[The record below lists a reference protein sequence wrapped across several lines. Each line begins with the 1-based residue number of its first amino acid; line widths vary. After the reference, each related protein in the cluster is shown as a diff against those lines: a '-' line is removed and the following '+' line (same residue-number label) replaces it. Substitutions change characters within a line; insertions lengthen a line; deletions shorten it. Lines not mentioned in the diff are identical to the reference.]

1 MNSTTAP
8 KAIGPDD
15 VVVARADERLVHA
28 YDQIARADEQ
38 LARLNEQLAR
48 LESEA
53 KHHPS
58 AVVVHRPSR
67 GGRALR
73 GIIGLLLAAGIFAF
87 AFVSQSSYGEAAK
100 STVARWAP
108 QLMASS
114 PWMEKPAEPAQPGPS
129 GVQLAAATPV
139 LPQSI
144 PSAQTAA
151 QDAAPAAAPTVAE
164 LAQLLQTMARD
175 LANLEQGIVQLK
187 ANQEQT
193 ARDNA
198 KATEELKASQEQ
210 MTRLI
215 AKLSEHN
222 KVSEQNL
229 RPRTSAASAAAD
241 LPRRSLCRCVHRRK
255 PGRGRRPRRSC
266 SPTTTSSR
274 PRKRRDGNE
283 LRWAEQARFGNGQR
297 ASGIGRRPS
306 SA

>member
-1 MNSTTAP
+1 MDSTTAP
-8 KAIGPDD
+8 KAIEPDD

-48 LESEA
+48 LENEA

-58 AVVVHRPSR
+58 AVVGPRPPRGSR
-67 GGRALR
+67 AVR
-73 GIIGLLLAAGIFAF
+73 GFIGLLLAAGIFAL

-114 PWMEKPAEPAQPGPS
+114 PWMEKPESPRSPGHLAFSWPRRPRCFRNQCLRLRRPRRTSRRQPPR
-129 GVQLAAATPV
+129 QH
-139 LPQSI
+139 
-144 PSAQTAA
+144 
-151 QDAAPAAAPTVAE
+151 AE

-175 LANLEQGIVQLK
+175 LANVEQGIGQLK
-187 ANQEQT
+187 ANQEQA

-198 KATEELKASQEQ
+198 KTTEELKASQEQ

-229 RPRTSAASAAAD
+229 RPTDIGASAAAGC
-241 LPRRSLCRCVHRRK
+241 RSEACAGASVAASQNASAG
-255 PGRGRRPRRSC
+255 PNAVAARGRPVVV
-266 SPTTTSSR
+266 
-274 PRKRRDGNE
+274 
-283 LRWAEQARFGNGQR
+283 NG
-297 ASGIGRRPS
+297 RPS
-306 SA
+306 FARS

>member
-1 MNSTTAP
+1 MNSTTVP
-8 KAIGPDD
+8 KAIAPDD

-53 KHHPS
+53 KHQPS
-58 AVVVHRPSR
+58 AVVVPRPSR

-73 GIIGLLLAAGIFAF
+73 GFIGLILAAGIFAF
-87 AFVSQSSYGEAAK
+87 AFVSQSSYGDAAK

-114 PWMEKPAEPAQPGPS
+114 PWMEKPEEPAQPVSS
-129 GVQLAAATPV
+129 GVQLAAATPA

-144 PSAQTAA
+144 ASAQTAA
-151 QDAAPAAAPTVAE
+151 QDVAPTAAAPTTAE

-175 LANLEQGIVQLK
+175 LANVEQGIAQLK
-187 ANQEQT
+187 ANQEQ
-193 ARDNA
+193 AVRDNA

-215 AKLSEHN
+215 ARLSEHN
-222 KVSEQNL
+222 KVSEQAL
-229 RPRTSAASAAAD
+229 RPRTSALPVPPIAA
-241 LPRRSLCRCVHRRK
+241 PK
-255 PGRGRRPRRSC
+255 PVPVRQ
-266 SPTTTSSR
+266 SP
-274 PRKRRDGNE
+274 
-283 LRWAEQARFGNGQR
+283 QARV
-297 ASGIGRRPS
+297 RPQ
-306 SA
+306 APMQLQPEDDQ